1 MRLSTFF
8 LGKSRRIVT
17 NALVTAII
25 SVPTASCLKTEK
37 KQNFAS
43 SGNGSTT
50 QDKASDAGDTI
61 PTPDKKTDDKKPAAV
76 TKAQPVSVTW
86 DGNAPRGTSKYAVV
100 ATE

>member
-8 LGKSRRIVT
+8 LGKSRRIVA

-37 KQNFAS
+37 KQSFAS

-50 QDKASDAGDTI
+50 QDKVADAGDTN
-61 PTPDKKTDDKKPAAV
+61 PDADKKVDEKKPAPV
-76 TKAQPVSVTW
+76 TKAAPASVTW
-86 DGNAPRGTSKYAVV
+86 DGNAPRGTPKYAVV